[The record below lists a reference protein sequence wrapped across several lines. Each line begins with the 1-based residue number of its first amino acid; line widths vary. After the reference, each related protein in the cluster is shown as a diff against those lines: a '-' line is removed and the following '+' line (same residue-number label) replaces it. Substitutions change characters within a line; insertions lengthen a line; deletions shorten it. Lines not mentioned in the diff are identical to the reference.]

1 MVRVRKTIKCKI
13 IKPTELK
20 LKHLNKEY
28 NNVQELL
35 QLESKGIEFL
45 PIFHSLK
52 KKVYSANLQQALR
65 FYKKIK
71 PNKEYPISFRKDLLE
86 VRKTDNKLSKYWV
99 KIPTKQ
105 RKGGLKLAIKSQPF
119 NFKDYEICESKL
131 FKKKNNWFLNLTVQ
145 KEVELNNTY
154 DSVLSLDLGQKYM
167 GVSVMH
173 PSTLMIPKFYGKEV
187 RGIRRNYDYIRKQLG
202 KNKLLK
208 EIKRFGQKEQ
218 RKVTDCL
225 HKISNEI
232 VDLALTS
239 NSTIVVGDLKGI
251 RKSAKGK
258 GRKFNRIVSNMPYL
272 ELIQMLEYKANWE
285 GIRVIKVN
293 ERGTSH
299 TCSKCGNEGS
309 RPKQGVFNCSVCG
322 LKDYNADV
330 NGASNIGNKLSSG
343 YILEDGATLTL
354 PETDVYE
361 TSESS
366 DFSRGECQK

>member
-1 MVRVRKTIKCKI
+1 MVCVRKTIKCKI

-20 LKHLNKEY
+20 LKHLNKE
-28 NNVQELL
+28 NNNLQELL
-35 QLESKGIEFL
+35 QLEKFGLDLL
-45 PIFHSLK
+45 PIYRSLK
-52 KKVYSANLQQALR
+52 KKVYSANIQQALR

-71 PNKEYPISFRKDLLE
+71 LNKEYPISFRKDLLE
-86 VRKTDNKLSKYWV
+86 IRKTNNKLSEYWV

-119 NFKDYEICESKL
+119 LFEDYEICESKL

-173 PSTLMIPKFYGKEV
+173 PSALMTPKFYGKEV
-187 RGIRRNYDYIRKQLG
+187 RGIRRKYDYIRKQLS
-202 KNKLLK
+202 KKKVLK
-208 EIKRFGQKEQ
+208 EIKNFGQKEQ

-225 HKISNEI
+225 HNISNRIIEFAQTNNSVI
-232 VDLALTS
+232 VLG
-239 NSTIVVGDLKGI
+239 NLKGL
-251 RKSAKGK
+251 RSSVKGK
-258 GRKFNRIVSNMPYL
+258 GRKFNRIVSNMPYYQL
-272 ELIQMLEYKANWE
+272 TQMLEYKANWN
-285 GIRVIKVN
+285 GIRVVKVN

-299 TCSKCGNEGS
+299 TCCKCSSKGL

-322 LKDYNADV
+322 LKDFNADI
-330 NGASNIGNKLSSG
+330 NGATNIGNKVSSG

-354 PETDVYE
+354 PET
-361 TSESS
+361 
-366 DFSRGECQK
+366 GAI

>member
-1 MVRVRKTIKCKI
+1 MVRVRKTIKCKL

-20 LKHLNKEY
+20 LKHLNKE
-28 NNVQELL
+28 NNNLQELL
-35 QLESKGIEFL
+35 QLEKFGLDFL
-45 PIFHSLK
+45 PIYNSLK
-52 KKVYSANLQQALR
+52 KKIYSANIQQALR

-71 PNKEYPISFRKDLLE
+71 LDKEYPISFRKDLLE
-86 VRKTDNKLSKYWV
+86 VRKTDNKLSEYWV

-105 RKGGLKLAIKSQPF
+105 RKGGLNLAIKSQPF
-119 NFKDYEICESKL
+119 LFEDYEICESKL

-154 DSVLSLDLGQKYM
+154 DSVLGLDLGQKYM
-167 GVSVMH
+167 GVSVMQ
-173 PSTLMIPKFYGKEV
+173 PSALMTPKFYGKEV
-187 RGIRRNYDYIRKQLG
+187 RGIRRKYDYIRKQLG
-202 KNKLLK
+202 KKKLLK

-232 VDLALTS
+232 VNLALTS

-251 RKSAKGK
+251 RKSAKG
-258 GRKFNRIVSNMPYL
+258 RNFNRIVSNMPYL
-272 ELIQMLEYKANWE
+272 ELTQILEHKANWE

-299 TCSKCGNEGS
+299 TCSKCGSEGS

-322 LKDYNADV
+322 LKDFNADI
-330 NGASNIGNKLSSG
+330 NGASNIGNKVSSG

-354 PETDVYE
+354 PETDAYK
-361 TSESS
+361 TSESPN
-366 DFSRGECQK
+366 FSEGRMSIT

>member
-1 MVRVRKTIKCKI
+1 MVRVRKTVKCKI

-28 NNVQELL
+28 SYLQDLL

-71 PNKEYPISFRKDLLE
+71 LDKEYPISFRKDLLE
-86 VRKTDNKLSKYWV
+86 IRKTDNKLSEYWV

-119 NFKDYEICESKL
+119 LFEDYEICESKL
-131 FKKKNNWFLNLTVQ
+131 FRKKNNWFLNLTVQ

-154 DSVLSLDLGQKYM
+154 SSVLGLDLGQKYM
-167 GVSVMH
+167 GVSVMQ
-173 PSTLMIPKFYGKEV
+173 PSALMTPKFYGKEV
-187 RGIRRNYDYIRKQLG
+187 RGIRRKYNYIRKQLSE
-202 KNKLLK
+202 KKLLK

-251 RKSAKGK
+251 RSSAKG
-258 GRKFNRIVSNMPYL
+258 RNFNRIVSNMSYL
-272 ELIQMLEYKANWE
+272 ELTQMLEHKANWN
-285 GIRVIKVN
+285 GIRVVKVN

-299 TCSKCGNEGS
+299 TCSKCGSEGS

-322 LKDYNADV
+322 LKDYNADI
-330 NGASNIGNKLSSG
+330 NGATNIGNKLSSG

-354 PETDVYE
+354 PET
-361 TSESS
+361 
-366 DFSRGECQK
+366 GAI

>member
-1 MVRVRKTIKCKI
+1 MVCVRKTIKCKI

-20 LKHLNKEY
+20 LKHLNKE
-28 NNVQELL
+28 NNNLQELL
-35 QLESKGIEFL
+35 QLEKFGLDFL
-45 PIFHSLK
+45 PIYNSLK
-52 KKVYSANLQQALR
+52 KKVYSANIQQALR

-71 PNKEYPISFRKDLLE
+71 LDKEYPISFRKDLLE

-119 NFKDYEICESKL
+119 LFEDYEICESKL
-131 FKKKNNWFLNLTVQ
+131 FRKKNNWFLNLTVQ

-167 GVSVMH
+167 GVSVMQ
-173 PSTLMIPKFYGKEV
+173 PSALTTPKFYGKEV
-187 RGIRRNYDYIRKQLG
+187 RGIRRKYDYIRKHLG
-202 KNKLLK
+202 KKKVLK

-251 RKSAKGK
+251 RSSVKGK
-258 GRKFNRIVSNMPYL
+258 GRKFKRIVSNMPYL
-272 ELIQMLEYKANWE
+272 ELTQMLEHKANWNR
-285 GIRVIKVN
+285 IRVVKVN
-293 ERGTSH
+293 ERETSH
-299 TCSKCGNEGS
+299 TCSKCGGNEGS

-322 LKDYNADV
+322 LKDYNADI
-330 NGASNIGNKLSSG
+330 NGAYNIANKVSSG

-354 PETDVYE
+354 PETDAI
-361 TSESS
+361 
-366 DFSRGECQK
+366 